1 MMWPDGNRL
10 LLCPEEDASTRAGEL
25 TIHCS
30 QRGMEDGRWKMEI
43 PDFRFQNPAVKEICS
58 RGGVSFGARMI
69 ISKN

>member
-1 MMWPDGNRL
+1 
-10 LLCPEEDASTRAGEL
+10 
-25 TIHCS
+25 
-30 QRGMEDGRWKMEI
+30 MEDGRWKMEI